1 VGSFLSGMLDDPDG
15 RRVLVILGVVV
26 IFTCLMF
33 LYKDWAQRNQR
44 QAWEVMARDPRRPV
58 LYLRPFKADEHMF
71 RIDEGTTF
79 QIGKRTF
86 QLGRLKKSPDIV
98 RAEPLLLE
106 PFEILGPLVA
116 IGRPGED
123 KPPSGAARLYVGP
136 EDSLYRSSKVQLLG
150 LCGGDWQSKVRELLD
165 QAQLA
170 VLYAGTTDNFQWE
183 LGQVFH
189 HEPFVPTVMLV
200 PFAEQQWESFRNSFT
215 ATTGI
220 NLPKTEIRL
229 RLIYFPE
236 RDHPI
241 PFTDKDDEDDR
252 LLTVDNPYLGALTR
266 VMELIRPGS
275 AAPWI
280 EKAHAN
286 ERAKILGLATGVLIT
301 LLVLIAKFLSGR

>member
-1 VGSFLSGMLDDPDG
+1 VGSFLRDMLDDPDA
-15 RRVLVILGVVV
+15 RRILVILGVFV
-26 IFTCLMF
+26 IFTCLML
-33 LYKDWAQRNQR
+33 LYKDRAQRNQC
-44 QAWEVMARDPRRPV
+44 QAWEVMARDPRKPV
-58 LYLRPFKADEHMF
+58 LYLRPFKADE
-71 RIDEGTTF
+71 
-79 QIGKRTF
+79 RTF
-86 QLGRLKKSPDIV
+86 HVNKHEFNVGKHAFHLVSLKPPDIV

-106 PFEILGPLVA
+106 PFKILGPLIA

-123 KPPSGAARLYVGP
+123 MPPYGAARLYAGP
-136 EDSLYRSSKVQLLG
+136 EDFLYRSSKVQLLG

-170 VLYAGTTDNFQWE
+170 VLYAGTTENFQWE

-215 ATTGI
+215 AATGI
-220 NLPKTEIRL
+220 NLPKTEMRL

-236 RDHPI
+236 RDQPI

-301 LLVLIAKFLSGR
+301 LFVLIAKFLSGR